1 MNSNSKNRLF
11 ANDIISS
18 FVMLNVSR
26 IFPLANVFNFIII
39 PIALHYFTDLS
50 FSDTFL
56 VSLVWL
62 FFQPIHCLLLV
73 RLWDLAAYSMRNLR
87 MCACFT
93 FRKELMG
100 EMIELRKDIL
110 SHVSAHLLKAG
121 KTLKEELPSHPHRD

>member
-1 MNSNSKNRLF
+1 MLHSIW
-11 ANDIISS
+11 IIPIA
-18 FVMLNVSR
+18 VIV
-26 IFPLANVFNFIII
+26 NFIVL

-62 FFQPIHCLLLV
+62 FFQPIYCLLLV

-87 MCACFT
+87 MCTCFT

-121 KTLKEELPSHPHRD
+121 KTLKE